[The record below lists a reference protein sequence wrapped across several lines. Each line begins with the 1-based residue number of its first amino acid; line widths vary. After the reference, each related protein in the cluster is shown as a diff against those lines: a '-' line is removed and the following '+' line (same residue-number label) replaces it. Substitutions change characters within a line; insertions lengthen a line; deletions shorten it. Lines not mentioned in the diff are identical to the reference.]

1 MNILITGGSGFIG
14 SHVIREALND
24 KQINEVVN
32 LDALTYSGNQQNL
45 EDIAN
50 HEKYNFINGSI
61 NDKILLFRIINEYK
75 IDAIINLA
83 AESHV
88 DRSINSVEPFV
99 KTNIDGTR
107 VILECIRDKFIEGS
121 NILFIQV
128 STDEVYGSLKFDD
141 LPFTEENSLKPRNPY
156 AATKAASDMMVEAF
170 VNTYG
175 INAAITRCSNNYGS
189 HQFPEKLIPLIIIN
203 SIEGKKLP
211 IYGNGLQIRD
221 WIHVKDHSRGIL
233 ETLKALHNKNIKSG
247 EVINFGASNE
257 IKNIDIVRKI
267 ISITGADESQIEYV
281 KDRPGHD
288 IRYAMGYEK
297 AKRVLNWEPRIE
309 WEEGLESTVEWYMN
323 NTGWINNIKDGS
335 YKNWIFEHYG

>member
-1 MNILITGGSGFIG
+1 
-14 SHVIREALND
+14 
-24 KQINEVVN
+24 
-32 LDALTYSGNQQNL
+32 
-45 EDIAN
+45 
-50 HEKYNFINGSI
+50 
-61 NDKILLFRIINEYK
+61 
-75 IDAIINLA
+75 
-83 AESHV
+83 
-88 DRSINSVEPFV
+88 
-99 KTNIDGTR
+99 
-107 VILECIRDKFIEGS
+107 
-121 NILFIQV
+121 
-128 STDEVYGSLKFDD
+128 
-141 LPFTEENSLKPRNPY
+141 
-156 AATKAASDMMVEAF
+156 MMVEAF